1 MYFDKIGN
9 HITTVHEEEKRFVTV
24 VVLFYDFFSSHRSI
38 FSKMENFLCGLWYLE
53 KIPFENTPLVQNNY
67 AVKAKT

>member
-24 VVLFYDFFSSHRSI
+24 VVLFYDFFLPIDLFFLKWRIS
-38 FSKMENFLCGLWYLE
+38 FVGCDTSKKYHLRLRH
-53 KIPFENTPLVQNNY
+53 
-67 AVKAKT
+67 